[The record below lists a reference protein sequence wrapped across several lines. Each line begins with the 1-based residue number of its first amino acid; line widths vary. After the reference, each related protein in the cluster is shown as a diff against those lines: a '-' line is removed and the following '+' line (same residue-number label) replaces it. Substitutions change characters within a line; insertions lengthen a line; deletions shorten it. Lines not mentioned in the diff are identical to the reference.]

1 MEILLN
7 VGKIYQLYTKYETI
21 AGEKVKIVGTLAYSE
36 IEKVPYNVTVLAINE
51 RIISVKDEDLEE
63 KISGDTIYHCRS
75 VNKRPDGTFSE
86 YIVWDSIINREKTI
100 RINEAYKYNLTIN
113 LIDAINSPITQI
125 ISDTEK
131 HLSKLYPGIQFSI
144 QAASDSGETTLSDNG
159 SGEVSSEEE
168 NHAKAEVIIDA
179 LIKLEHRLIPAAN
192 AIINADLTN
201 KVNEIVD
208 NIDLIKTN
216 VQIIADRV

>member
-1 MEILLN
+1 MEILLG
-7 VGKIYQLYTKYETI
+7 VGKVYQLYTKYETI

-36 IEKVPYNVTVLAINE
+36 IEKVPFNVTVLAINE

-75 VNKRPDGTFSE
+75 IDKRPDGTFSE

-100 RINEAYKYNLTIN
+100 RINETYKYNLTIN
-113 LIDAINSPITQI
+113 LIDAINSPITQV

-131 HLSKLYPGIQFSI
+131 HISNMYPGIQFSI
-144 QAASDSGETTLSDNG
+144 QTASVNGELTQSDNG